1 MVVREVSEDQRVP
14 DPNANDDVPET
25 EPSPFA
31 NLSPEIIDLVF
42 PDGPE
47 ATSVGDFAAPN
58 HKVNKPKWWQRANSK
73 NARKQSEPKP
83 RKPMPQMAPSA
94 LRKGLV
100 DFYNGIAL
108 MVMPFQPDL
117 ALKISQASEACADA
131 WIEFSKT
138 NPAVK
143 RFLIGLV
150 TASAGGALL
159 MAHMP
164 ILIAAAI
171 AFIPGIK
178 EKQDEA
184 MNAFVQQMSAGIPT
198 TEGD

>member
-1 MVVREVSEDQRVP
+1 MSDEPRVP
-14 DPNANDDVPET
+14 NPDANDDMPEQ
-25 EPSPFA
+25 SADPFA
-31 NLSPEIIDLVF
+31 NLTPEIIDLVF

-47 ATSVGDFAAPN
+47 AASLGDFAAPN
-58 HKVNKPKWWQRANSK
+58 HSATKPKGRWRKWFSNKPD
-73 NARKQSEPKP
+73 EPRQAKP

-94 LRKGLV
+94 LRKGIV

-108 MVMPFQPDL
+108 MAMPFQPDL
-117 ALKISQASEACADA
+117 ALKISQSSEACADA

-150 TASAGGALL
+150 TASASGALL

-171 AFIPGIK
+171 AFVPGMK
-178 EKQDEA
+178 EKQDAA
-184 MNAFVQQMSAGIPT
+184 MSAFVSQMSSGIPT
-198 TEGD
+198 TDGE

>member
-1 MVVREVSEDQRVP
+1 MSDEPRIP
-14 DPNANDDVPET
+14 DPDAND
-25 EPSPFA
+25 EPADTSSPFA

-42 PDGPE
+42 PGE
-47 ATSVGDFAAPN
+47 AKDASLGDFSAPN
-58 HKVNKPKWWQRANSK
+58 FKATKPKWWQRKAK
-73 NARKQSEPKP
+73 SESRSAPKP
-83 RKPMPQMAPSA
+83 KKPMPQMAPSV
-94 LRKGLV
+94 LRKGIE

-108 MVMPFQPDL
+108 MIMPFQPEL
-117 ALKISQASEACADA
+117 ALKITQSSSACADA
-131 WIEFSKT
+131 WIEYSKT
-138 NPAVK
+138 NPAIK

-171 AFIPGIK
+171 AFVPGMR

-184 MNAFVQQMSAGIPT
+184 MSAFVAQMASGIPT
-198 TEGD
+198 TEGDGN